1 MKVKNVNIDIALTHI
16 FTRKKQTIVAA
27 LGVMLGIAV
36 YLFMNSLSAGF
47 TRYSTNEIFKNSA
60 HIKLYKE
67 DAISE
72 PLMPSVDTAQ
82 LNVIVNPQILQES
95 KRLINPY
102 ALIQHLKQ
110 YSFITHAIAQVNV
123 DVFYNNGKSQL
134 RGTANGVDI
143 TAADAMF
150 NITSYMLAGNL
161 QDLQDNLN
169 AIVIGKGIAEKLN
182 VGIDDNITI
191 TSSQGVNK
199 LLKVKGIFSTGNN
212 YTDQSKSYVNIHTA
226 QQFAKE
232 NASYVTTIYAN
243 TIKSD
248 KAVEFAKKIQLSM
261 QYKVEA
267 WQVTNA
273 DVLSGN
279 RVRNTLMGAISLSI
293 LIVAAFGIYNILNM
307 TVMQKLNDIAILKAT
322 GFSRKDVI
330 TIFVTEAVIM
340 GLLGSVAGL
349 VLGALLIAIMG
360 NIYMGPPTGNF
371 PIYFDATI
379 FAYSFFLGATVT
391 FCAGYIPALKAA
403 RIDPVEIFRR

>member
-72 PLMPSVDTAQ
+72 PLIPSADTGQ

-95 KRLINPY
+95 KKLINPQ
-102 ALIQHLKQ
+102 ALIQQLKQ
-110 YSFITHAIAQVNV
+110 YPFITHAIAQVNV

-134 RGTANGVDI
+134 TGTANGVDI

-161 QDLQDNLN
+161 HDLQDNVN

-182 VGIDDNITI
+182 LGLEDNITI

-199 LLKVKGIFSTGNN
+199 LLKIKGIFSTGNTF
-212 YTDQSKSYVNIHTA
+212 TDQSKSYVNIHTA

-232 NASYVTTIYAN
+232 NTTYVTTIYAN
-243 TIKSD
+243 TNNSD
-248 KAVEFAKKIQLSM
+248 RAIQYAKKIQPSM
-261 QYKVEA
+261 RYKVEA
-267 WQVTNA
+267 WQITNA

-279 RVRNTLMGAISLSI
+279 KVRSTLMGAISLSI

-322 GFSRKDVI
+322 GFSKKDVI

-349 VLGALLIAIMG
+349 LMGAILIAIMA
-360 NIYMGPPTGNF
+360 NIYMGPPAGYF
-371 PIYFDATI
+371 PIYFNATI
-379 FAYSFFLGATVT
+379 FAYSFLLGALVT

-403 RIDPVEIFRR
+403 RIDPVEIFRK